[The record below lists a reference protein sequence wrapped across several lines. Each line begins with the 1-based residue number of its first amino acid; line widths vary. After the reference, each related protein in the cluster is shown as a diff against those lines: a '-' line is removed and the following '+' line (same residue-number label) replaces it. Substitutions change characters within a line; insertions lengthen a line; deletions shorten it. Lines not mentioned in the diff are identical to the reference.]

1 MKIAMR
7 WTFAAGALVAIASAF
22 AGGGKAAIPEFSPGQ
37 LVVRLRHPMESTEA
51 SVMRN
56 LKRRYP
62 AAVARRVF
70 DHPRPL
76 DEIRKRFPQR
86 ADRAAGHAGIPSLDT
101 IYVFD
106 LGSARADVESLA
118 REMRKDPEVLYAEPN
133 YVFRTTTA
141 AFPNDTY
148 FLSSG
153 SWGQPYD

>member
-86 ADRAAGHAGIPSLDT
+86 ADRAAPNAGLTPLDT
-101 IYVFD
+101 IYVSHP
-106 LGSARADVESLA
+106 LSPRADNDPPA
-118 REMRKDPEVLYAEPN
+118 REK
-133 YVFRTTTA
+133 
-141 AFPNDTY
+141 
-148 FLSSG
+148 
-153 SWGQPYD
+153 